1 MGLEDIFILVLNT
14 NKEILVDA
22 RCHLLIKLNLEFHL
36 KLDIPNSLVD
46 DLAINGCTLRKSA
59 IRKNNKLFF
68 TSLLP

>member
-1 MGLEDIFILVLNT
+1 MGVKDVFSLVLNT

-36 KLDIPNSLVD
+36 EFDIPNSLVD

-59 IRKNNKLFF
+59 IRKNNKLFS